1 VSQDEVNKIT
11 NDRSIFYL
19 TYNANGLEYT
29 PPTIAFFSV
38 LKAKYKPFYP
48 CCQNKK
54 MKILVC
60 IKAVPEPEHAI
71 CIGNESPE
79 ICVDDHT
86 EIRMNRFDEF
96 AVEEAVLIKE
106 SFPGTTVDVITM
118 GPKNAVKSI
127 KRAIGMGADNGT
139 HILSD
144 YQPSCDAVAV
154 SACIAEAVK
163 EEYYDLILCGIMS
176 EDMMQFSVGPML
188 AQRLSLPWATSV
200 IYTSIDPEHQKIR
213 VDRELEGGIKA
224 VIDINLPALL
234 TIQSGINE
242 PRYPSLSNLL
252 QANESRITEISA
264 DASHLSGPSC
274 RTVGYAYPEKKRDG
288 LILEGTSQEKAETLL
303 QLLRKKAL
311 I

>member
-71 CIGNESPE
+71 FIDNESPE

-96 AVEEAVLIKE
+96 AVEEAVIIKE
-106 SFPGTTVDVITM
+106 NFPGTIVDVITM
-118 GPKNAVKSI
+118 GPENADKTI

-144 YQPSCDAVAV
+144 YHTSCDAVAV
-154 SACIAEAVK
+154 SACIAKVAK
-163 EEYYDLILCGIMS
+163 EKNYDLVFCGIMS
-176 EDMMQFSVGPML
+176 EDMMQFQVGPML
-188 AQRLSLPWATSV
+188 ARRLSLPWATAVIHETLKSDEKKISV
-200 IYTSIDPEHQKIR
+200 E
-213 VDRELEGGIKA
+213 RELEAG
-224 VIDINLPALL
+224 VSEMLDICLPALL

-242 PRYPSLSNLL
+242 PRYPALSNLL
-252 QANESRITEISA
+252 RANKSA
-264 DASHLSGPSC
+264 INIVDEKTLTPYKAPVQMTGLS
-274 RTVGYAYPEKKRDG
+274 YPEKNREG
-288 LILEGTSQEKAETLL
+288 QVLEGTPREKAEKLL
-303 QLLRKKAL
+303 QVLRKKAL